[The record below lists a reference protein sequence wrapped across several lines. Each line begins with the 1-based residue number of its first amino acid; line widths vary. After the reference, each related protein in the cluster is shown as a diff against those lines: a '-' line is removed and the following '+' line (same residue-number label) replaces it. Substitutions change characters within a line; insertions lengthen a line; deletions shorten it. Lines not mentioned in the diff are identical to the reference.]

1 MQINIF
7 GRDVLDALTYIR
19 WDYGERQIQTVLT
32 RDGEELAD
40 LLTERIRENLKNVRR
55 MDKK

>member
-40 LLTERIRENLKNVRR
+40 LLTERIRENLKNVRK